1 MGRIVAI
8 DYGSKRVGIAVTDPL
23 QIIATALDTIHSKD
37 IIDYLK
43 KYCSTENVELFVV
56 GMPVN
61 LDSTDT
67 NNTQLVKTFIK
78 HLSTNIPE
86 IPIQLHD
93 ERLTSVMAHHA
104 MIAGGSTK
112 KERKQKGNIDKV
124 AATIILQSF
133 MESSNK

>member
-23 QIIATALDTIHSKD
+23 KIIATALETIHSKD
-37 IIDYLK
+37 IISFLK
-43 KYCSTENVELFVV
+43 KYCQTEIVELFVV
-56 GMPVN
+56 GMPIN

-67 NNTQLVKTFIK
+67 NNTQLVKTFLK
-78 HLSTNIPE
+78 HLSTAIPE

-93 ERLTSVMAHHA
+93 ERFTSVMAQQA
-104 MIAGGSTK
+104 MMSNGSSK
-112 KERKQKGNIDKV
+112 KDRKQKGNIDKV

-133 MESSNK
+133 MELKNV